1 MLKRAL
7 VLIGFFIPVFA
18 HPAIYKCEGDGPTI
32 YSDQPCGNDAKRIQI
47 KAPARMGSGSEVGG
61 RGQKFLDSPDQKK
74 ELAVIDE
81 DIERLRRKKARAKM
95 RLDNALTQYQRQKAS
110 ANSNSAGA
118 AWEDSLAQETE
129 VLRNRYQA
137 EINEA
142 SRQIEQLRAKR
153 QQVLQGD

>member
-1 MLKRAL
+1 MAGRLL
-7 VLIGFFIPVFA
+7 
-18 HPAIYKCEGDGPTI
+18 
-32 YSDQPCGNDAKRIQI
+32 
-47 KAPARMGSGSEVGG
+47 GSGSEVDG
-61 RGQKFLDSPDQKK
+61 RGQKLLDSRDREK
-74 ELAVIDE
+74 ELAVIEE

-95 RLDNALTQYQRQKAS
+95 RLDNALTQYQRQEAS
-110 ANSNSAGA
+110 ANNNPAGA

-153 QQVLQGD
+153 QWVLQGD